1 MRLRW
6 SRLGR
11 AGWPL
16 LGLYLAVV
24 GAATAVFASR
34 RPTPETPRYAA
45 PAPAPG
51 VRANFAALSAGA
63 VLRVSSY
70 DWFHSHHP
78 LYAIDELVK
87 PEKTEK
93 WATVQKDRAPW
104 LEIKLA
110 VRADLDELALVLAG
124 AFEDKSFTNREFRVR
139 CLRDERDGG
148 TVVREHVVHGN
159 TDAQPKLPLDC
170 PATDRVRIEF
180 QVERVGKSADVVRLY
195 EVSVW
200 GRPATP

>member
-24 GAATAVFASR
+24 GAATAVFAGR
-34 RPTPETPRYAA
+34 RPVPETSRYSV
-45 PAPAPG
+45 PAPLPG
-51 VRANFAALSAGA
+51 VRTNFAALSGGA
-63 VLRVSSY
+63 VLRVSSF

-78 LYAIDELVK
+78 LYAIDEQAK
-87 PEKTEK
+87 PDKTEK

-104 LEIKLA
+104 IEIELA
-110 VRADLDELALVLAG
+110 VRVDVDEIDLVLAG
-124 AFEDKSFTNREFRVR
+124 AFEAKEFTNRDFVVR
-139 CLRDERDGG
+139 CLRDQGAGE
-148 TVVREHVVHGN
+148 TVVAKREVSGN
-159 TDAQPKLPLDC
+159 EDPRPKVPLAC
-170 PATDRVRIEF
+170 PGTNRVRIEF
-180 QVERVGKSADVVRLY
+180 LVEPIGKSRDVARVY

-200 GRPATP
+200 GKPAAP